1 MHDEQT
7 LINLSNTVRSPNE
20 QSSERYEKIKYLA
33 RQVLGEY
40 ANRGKAKII
49 QDIKRREEID
59 DIEAEAL
66 FYSMLEYEF
75 IYKLESAYYYL
86 AESVPYWRLLTINI
100 VSSVSTIE
108 NLET

>member
-66 FYSMLEYEF
+66 FYSMLEYDSF
-75 IYKLESAYYYL
+75 ISLKAH
-86 AESVPYWRLLTINI
+86 TII
-100 VSSVSTIE
+100 
-108 NLET
+108 